1 MPKTMCRKNTVLL
14 LEDNPADAELTR
26 LALQGLP
33 HSLSLQ
39 HFSNGEDFVLR
50 SREYPSETIACMIL
64 DLNVPKINGLEV
76 LRRLRAEPRF
86 QEVPAVIFSSSNLP
100 EDINASYAAGADA
113 YMVKPDGFDEFCDTI
128 SNIIQFWVN
137 RLTMEPILG

>member
-1 MPKTMCRKNTVLL
+1 MPKPMCRKNNVLL

-26 LALQGLP
+26 LALEGCP
-33 HSLSLQ
+33 HPIQLQ
-39 HFSNGEDFVLR
+39 HFSNGEDFVR
-50 SREYPSETIACMIL
+50 RFGEYPSESIACMIL

-86 QEVPAVIFSSSNLP
+86 QQVPAVIFSSSDLP

-113 YMVKPDGFDEFCDTI
+113 YMVKPDSFDEFCDTV
-128 SNIIQFWVN
+128 SNIIQFW
-137 RLTMEPILG
+137 LSPLAMEPALG